1 MTFKH
6 LVKYLSLTL
15 TFVFATGVMAQGN
28 WPSQPIKIINPF
40 PTGGTVDQI
49 SRLLQPHLQQAL
61 GQPIIVDS
69 RSGASGSIGT
79 GMAAK
84 SPADGY
90 TWVMVFD
97 THGVNPSLYPLSLI
111 HI

>member
-6 LVKYLSLTL
+6 LAKFLSLAL
-15 TFVFATGVMAQGN
+15 TFVFATGVMAQAN

-61 GQPIIVDS
+61 GQPIIVES
-69 RSGASGSIGT
+69 RSRRIGLHWN
-79 GMAAK
+79 
-84 SPADGY
+84 GY
-90 TWVMVFD
+90 GGQITCRWLHLG
-97 THGVNPSLYPLSLI
+97 HGF
-111 HI
+111 